1 MKRPPGQSTTRS
13 KEQFPPAP
21 NNEGQRVAIMPTW
34 NGHPCRGL
42 NIWVYTYILKT
53 GMKNS
58 RSSIRNSLTQGCSP
72 SDCHMLMMRTQKRM
86 RHSSCNTELMDLP
99 IEILIN
105 ILLRLPVNSLRSI
118 QCVSKAFLDTV
129 DDLSFVTLHTHRLLS
144 SSTDCT
150 SNDPRQVPRLMLL
163 IESSKGK
170 ISSKAYLPFLLD
182 PLKGEVLM
190 LPAANNTGLSCQC
203 DSYGMGFDN
212 LTNNFKVVR
221 ISQHTNE
228 KPSCNKMV
236 KMVSVAEVLV
246 LGTSLW
252 REIYSVLPPCLRFS
266 NEIASA
272 HGDTHWLVL
281 RPNEY
286 STVQAESDLPSIL
299 SFDFKK
305 EEFYWTPH
313 PTLEKKSGTSLAL
326 FHLLN
331 LRGSLALVDGSSD
344 IHMEIWG
351 LKNYDKKEWVL
362 NYKVDMKHPFRNLHV
377 SACGEWEH
385 GIFFQ
390 DTCHDHTNRSIF
402 FLDLTSIS
410 INLAKLEGSKYYKR
424 IFTCTESLMSLR
436 NYGDLVEA
444 KQVTEISLSI
454 ENRAKVGKASGRDLV
469 YFRRSRKPN

>member
-1 MKRPPGQSTTRS
+1 
-13 KEQFPPAP
+13 
-21 NNEGQRVAIMPTW
+21 
-34 NGHPCRGL
+34 
-42 NIWVYTYILKT
+42 
-53 GMKNS
+53 
-58 RSSIRNSLTQGCSP
+58 
-72 SDCHMLMMRTQKRM
+72 MLMMRTQKRM
-86 RHSSCNTELMDLP
+86 KHSSCNNMNNDTELMDLP

-118 QCVSKAFLDTV
+118 QSVSKAFLDMV

-144 SSTDCT
+144 SSSGCT
-150 SNDPRQVPRLMLL
+150 SNVPRQVPRLMLL
-163 IESSKGK
+163 IESSKGKGNITHPLIYHGDNTTLRKIKHGNIFGVWSRLPYILSFAFCNLFLFRGK

-203 DSYGMGFDN
+203 DSYGMGFDS
-212 LTNNFKVVR
+212 LTNNFKVVH

-228 KPSCNKMV
+228 KPAWNKMV

-246 LGTSLW
+246 LGTSSW

-272 HGDTHWLVL
+272 YGDTHWLVL

-286 STVQAESDLPSIL
+286 STVQAESNLPSIL

-344 IHMEIWG
+344 IHMEIWE

-362 NYKVDMKHPFRNLHV
+362 SYKIDMKHPFRNLHV

-390 DTCHDHTNRSIF
+390 DTCYDHTNRSIF
-402 FLDLTSIS
+402 FLDLTCIS
-410 INLAKLEGSKYYKR
+410 MNLAKLEGSKYYKR

-444 KQVTEISLSI
+444 KQATEISPSI
-454 ENRAKVGKASGRDLV
+454 ETGLKLEKQAGKI
-469 YFRRSRKPN
+469 FH